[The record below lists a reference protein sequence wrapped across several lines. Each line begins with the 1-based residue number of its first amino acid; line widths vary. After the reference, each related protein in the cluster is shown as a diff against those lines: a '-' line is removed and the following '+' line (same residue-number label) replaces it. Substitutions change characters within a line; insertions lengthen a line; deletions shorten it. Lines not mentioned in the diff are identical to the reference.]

1 MDSGSRRRKKLTQLA
16 IVTLEIRHPK
26 KNEHKHK
33 PYKATPESASVSCVY
48 FFLFS
53 RVPSIIYFPIAAI
66 IERRNSNVM
75 IASCVNFFLLRRSGN
90 MKCEGYWRRGGHGMC
105 EDKRHQ
111 ERKGTKTSSEEEG
124 EGKGREGKGTE
135 SEGKEREGEGRKGNG
150 REEWGRRSGNKR

>member
-1 MDSGSRRRKKLTQLA
+1 MDSGSRRRKKKTQLA
-16 IVTLEIRHPK
+16 IVTLEIRHS
-26 KNEHKHK
+26 KNNTIKHK

-75 IASCVNFFLLRRSGN
+75 IASCVNFFLLRPSGN

-124 EGKGREGKGTE
+124 EGKGREGNRK
-135 SEGKEREGEGRKGNG
+135 RRQGEGRGG
-150 REEWGRRSGNKR
+150 

>member
-26 KNEHKHK
+26 KNEHKQK

-53 RVPSIIYFPIAAI
+53 RVSSIIYFHIAAI
-66 IERRNSNVM
+66 IEWPNSNVM
-75 IASCVNFFLLRRSGN
+75 IASCVNFFLLRPSGK

-124 EGKGREGKGTE
+124 EGKGREGNRK
-135 SEGKEREGEGRKGNG
+135 RRQGEGRGG
-150 REEWGRRSGNKR
+150 